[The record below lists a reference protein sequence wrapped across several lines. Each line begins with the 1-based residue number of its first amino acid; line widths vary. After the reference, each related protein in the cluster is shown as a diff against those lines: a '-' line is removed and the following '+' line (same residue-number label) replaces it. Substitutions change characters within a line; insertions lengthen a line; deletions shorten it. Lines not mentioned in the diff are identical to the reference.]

1 MPPVLPDTTL
11 DQLGLSN
18 PCIRSLTQAGRLTL
32 VSDQP
37 GVHTMDELVRSE
49 DDNLL
54 ALYEFGPAHLREVVG
69 ALQVLDLR
77 LADPNEGPCLSPG
90 EGDRWIR
97 LRRTGSSP
105 SWWLWSSLPSV
116 TLDLIIG
123 SPHRLLARQGITTID
138 DARKLTRMEF
148 LKAIEWWRTKDS
160 ARAIL
165 NRLEKELERLG
176 FHLSQ

>member
-1 MPPVLPDTTL
+1 
-11 DQLGLSN
+11 
-18 PCIRSLTQAGRLTL
+18 
-32 VSDQP
+32 
-37 GVHTMDELVRSE
+37 
-49 DDNLL
+49 
-54 ALYEFGPAHLREVVG
+54 
-69 ALQVLDLR
+69 
-77 LADPNEGPCLSPG
+77 
-90 EGDRWIR
+90 
-97 LRRTGSSP
+97 
-105 SWWLWSSLPSV
+105 V